1 MWLPLHAIQKNTK
14 LMTRSLVQNM
24 ATFLNMFPSKNG
36 ISSDLIPAAITLG
49 SHNPDYNKL
58 KTTLGSYGQVYICT
72 INRTKQITVE
82 NIALQPENEWGG
94 HYFMSLVT
102 VKQLHTYIWTEL
114 PINEQVM
121 QRVDNLA
128 TK

>member
-1 MWLPLHAIQKNTK
+1 ML
-14 LMTRSLVQNM
+14 
-24 ATFLNMFPSKNG
+24 
-36 ISSDLIPAAITLG
+36 
-49 SHNPDYNKL
+49 
-58 KTTLGSYGQVYICT
+58 
-72 INRTKQITVE
+72 
-82 NIALQPENEWGG
+82 
-94 HYFMSLVT
+94 LVT